1 MLFSARLFR
10 VQNVNHLL
18 MVLLSPTIL
27 SHYSVCMGDCL
38 AIVDFGPTL
47 PEQVVE

>member
-10 VQNVNHLL
+10 VQNVSHLL
-18 MVLLSPTIL
+18 WVLLSSAIL
-27 SHYSVCMGDCL
+27 GLYSVCMGDCL
-38 AIVDFGPTL
+38 ASVDFGPTL